1 MLKKLIR
8 TCLVLR
14 LELQT
19 VPVDWSLVFL
29 AWLRRPAIEIVLG
42 VRQADKHRQQA
53 ELRRRLDEVYP
64 F

>member
-1 MLKKLIR
+1 MLRKLIR

-42 VRQADKHRQQA
+42 ARQTEQHRPSA
-53 ELRRRLDEVYP
+53 YLRRRLDEVYP

>member
-1 MLKKLIR
+1 MIRKLIR

-19 VPVDWSLVFL
+19 IPVDWSLVFL

-42 VRQADKHRQQA
+42 ARQTDKRRPSA
-53 ELRRRLDEVYP
+53 YLRRRLDEVYP

>member
-19 VPVDWSLVFL
+19 VPLDWGMLWW

-42 VRQADKHRQQA
+42 VREADEPRQAY
-53 ELRRRLDEVYP
+53 LRRRLNEVYP

>member
-1 MLKKLIR
+1 MLRKLIR

-19 VPVDWSLVFL
+19 VPIDWSLVFL
-29 AWLRRPAIEIVLG
+29 AWLRRPAIEIALEA
-42 VRQADKHRQQA
+42 RETDKRQQRSH
-53 ELRRRLDEVYP
+53 LRRRLDEVYP

>member
-1 MLKKLIR
+1 MLRKLIR

-19 VPVDWSLVFL
+19 VPLDWSMILL

-42 VRQADKHRQQA
+42 ARQTDKHREQA
-53 ELRRRLDEVYP
+53 QLRRRLDEVYP

>member
-1 MLKKLIR
+1 MLKKVIR

-19 VPVDWSLVFL
+19 VPIDWGLVFL

-42 VRQADKHRQQA
+42 ARQTDQHRRQAH
-53 ELRRRLDEVYP
+53 LRRRLDEVYP

>member
-19 VPVDWSLVFL
+19 VPLDWSALWL

-42 VRQADKHRQQA
+42 AREADEPRQTY
-53 ELRRRLDEVYP
+53 LRRRLNEVYP

>member
-1 MLKKLIR
+1 MLRKLIR

-19 VPVDWSLVFL
+19 VPLDWSMILL
-29 AWLRRPAIEIVLG
+29 AWLRRPAIEVVLG
-42 VRQADKHRQQA
+42 TRQADKRQEQVH
-53 ELRRRLDEVYP
+53 LRRRLDEVYP

>member
-1 MLKKLIR
+1 MLRKLIR

-19 VPVDWSLVFL
+19 VPLDWSLVLL
-29 AWLRRPAIEIVLG
+29 AWLRCPAIEIVLRAREEESQR
-42 VRQADKHRQQA
+42 VY
-53 ELRRRLDEVYP
+53 LRRRLDEVYP

>member
-19 VPVDWSLVFL
+19 VPVDWSLVLL
-29 AWLRRPAIEIVLG
+29 AWLRRPAIEIALG
-42 VRQADKHRQQA
+42 ARQTDKGRQQA
-53 ELRRRLDEVYP
+53 HLRRRLDEVYP

>member
-19 VPVDWSLVFL
+19 VPLDWSLVLL
-29 AWLRRPAIEIVLG
+29 AWLRRPAIEIVLRAREEESQR
-42 VRQADKHRQQA
+42 VW
-53 ELRRRLDEVYP
+53 LRRRLDEVYP

>member
-1 MLKKLIR
+1 MLRKLIR

-19 VPVDWSLVFL
+19 VPLDWSLILL
-29 AWLRRPAIEIVLG
+29 AWLRRPAIEVVLG
-42 VRQADKHRQQA
+42 ARETEKCRPPSH
-53 ELRRRLDEVYP
+53 LRRRLDEVYP

>member
-19 VPVDWSLVFL
+19 MPLDWSLVLL

-42 VRQADKHRQQA
+42 ARQTDKRRPPSR
-53 ELRRRLDEVYP
+53 LRRRLDEVYP

>member
-1 MLKKLIR
+1 MLRKLIR

-29 AWLRRPAIEIVLG
+29 AWLRQPAIEIVLG
-42 VRQADKHRQQA
+42 AGQTEQRRRQAY
-53 ELRRRLDEVYP
+53 LRRRLDEVYP